1 MNRFSLYLRLFIVM
15 GVTWL
20 AEVISFAL
28 NLPEEYSYVTD
39 VLNSLHGFFI
49 FFLFVWKP
57 KVRKLIVKR

>member
-1 MNRFSLYLRLFIVM
+1 M